1 MAYAIRFSRVV
12 LLLILAVGLAA
23 GALIFANGSSSD
35 NVPLRDLA
43 GNALAVADARVAP
56 VGSEHPS
63 FPQSAA
69 VDLVRERYPGV
80 DIYKTSLISF
90 TALSTH
96 DARLAWAVPIEPGTS
111 APPFTLPALGG
122 GELSLPGDAGG
133 LPLLLAFFRVS
144 CATCDVA
151 FPYINRLQAA
161 YPDGWRLW
169 AISQD

>member
-12 LLLILAVGLAA
+12 LLLILAVVLAA

-35 NVPLRDLA
+35 NVPPRDLA
-43 GNALAVADARVAP
+43 GNALAVDARVAP

-69 VDLVRERYPGV
+69 VDLVRERYLGV

-96 DARLAWAVPIEPGTS
+96 DVRLAWAVLIDPASADKLIACDNRRVCPSPG
-111 APPFTLPALGG
+111 
-122 GELSLPGDAGG
+122 PGYVTVVVDAQTGQV
-133 LPLLLAFFRVS
+133 LI
-144 CATCDVA
+144 VA
-151 FPYINRLQAA
+151 GAVAA
-161 YPDGWRLW
+161 
-169 AISQD
+169 

>member
-35 NVPLRDLA
+35 NVLLRDLA
-43 GNALAVADARVAP
+43 GSALTLADARVGP
-56 VGSEHPS
+56 VGSEHPA
-63 FPQSAA
+63 FTQWTA

-96 DARLAWAVPIEPGTS
+96 DARLAWAVLIDPASADKLIACDNPRVCPSPG
-111 APPFTLPALGG
+111 
-122 GELSLPGDAGG
+122 PGYVTVVDDAQTGQV
-133 LPLLLAFFRVS
+133 LV
-144 CATCDVA
+144 VA
-151 FPYINRLQAA
+151 GAVAA
-161 YPDGWRLW
+161 
-169 AISQD
+169 

>member
-12 LLLILAVGLAA
+12 LLLILAVVLAA

-96 DARLAWAVPIEPGTS
+96 DARLAWAVLIDPASADKLIACDNRRVCPSPG
-111 APPFTLPALGG
+111 
-122 GELSLPGDAGG
+122 PGYVTVVVDAQTGQV
-133 LPLLLAFFRVS
+133 LI
-144 CATCDVA
+144 VA
-151 FPYINRLQAA
+151 GAVAA
-161 YPDGWRLW
+161 
-169 AISQD
+169 